1 MKKRVFVCML
11 ILITCLFQVAMAIKV
26 SAEGTSLVHQVFDE
40 HTAFLLQS
48 DIQEV
53 LLDTFTLL
61 KDPAIQQFLTPD
73 TINLFVEDPDALKPI
88 VPGLSD
94 DFIALLK
101 DDTAIKAFFSDDN
114 VQALLVAPEAIDA
127 LIVLIHETQVIETRR
142 TFSLWLA
149 GTC

>member
-11 ILITCLFQVAMAIKV
+11 ILITCLFQVAMPIKV
-26 SAEGTSLVHQVFDE
+26 SAEGTSLAQQVFDA
-40 HTAFLLQS
+40 HIAFLLRS
-48 DIQEV
+48 DIQEA

-61 KDPAIQQFLTPD
+61 KDPAIQQLLTPD
-73 TINLFVEDPDALKPI
+73 TINLFIQDPDALKPI
-88 VPGLSD
+88 VSGLSD
-94 DFIALLK
+94 DFITLLK

-142 TFSLWLA
+142 TFDLRLA